1 MKKFDWVAFVFDGHH
16 EGSYTANNRYFKKA
30 ADAENKTEE
39 VGDWW
44 RFDGEDTVFFLLK
57 CAKEEKDAFGDRLS
71 QEDSFVDGETFLDY
85 YLRNLTTDCDGKDK
99 GLVFL
104 HWHSDWESSK
114 EKTKKLQDLL
124 RKQFPALEVRCISSE
139 MPTPDYG
146 PVFDLRMPI
155 VPVADF
161 DRWFKM
167 FDDYYN
173 NGPQFIAENYTQDT
187 YPSHRDLA
195 ATSGPEGMQR
205 EGGSDMSAK
214 TSGGQVIP
222 LPPQSC
228 QGRAFISRKE
238 RTTTKIA
245 TGFSDLNPLITSI
258 LRVAFGLVAGFLAL
272 VPMAAV
278 KRYLSVET
286 FNTLTPKGKLAM
298 LAFIFLSAVF
308 ATCTW
313 GILVCAMTKTTTKK
327 D

>member
-1 MKKFDWVAFVFDGHH
+1 MKKFDWVAFVFDGHN
-16 EGSYTANNRYFKKA
+16 EESYTANNRCFKKA
-30 ADAENKTEE
+30 ADADNKTEE

-57 CAKEEKDAFGDRLS
+57 CAKEEKDALGDRLS
-71 QEDSFVDGETFLDY
+71 QEDAIVDGETFLDY
-85 YLRNLTTDCDGKDK
+85 YLRQWTTDSGGKDK

-114 EKTKKLQDLL
+114 DKTEKLQKLL

-139 MPTPDYG
+139 MPSTKYG
-146 PVFDLRMPI
+146 QVFDLGKPI

-161 DRWFKM
+161 GRWFDM
-167 FDDYYN
+167 FERYYN
-173 NGPQFIAENYTQDT
+173 NGPQSITGYTQDT
-187 YPSHRDLA
+187 YPNHKGLG
-195 ATSGPEGMQR
+195 ATSGPKRMQC
-205 EGGSDMSAK
+205 EGGSDMSGNN
-214 TSGGQVIP
+214 SGVHAVP
-222 LPPQSC
+222 LPSQSS
-228 QGRAFISRKE
+228 QGRASISHKE

-258 LRVAFGLVAGFLAL
+258 LRVAVGLMAGCLAL
-272 VPMAAV
+272 EPLTAI

-286 FNTLTPKGKLAM
+286 FNTLPPKGKLAM

-313 GILVCAMTKTTTKK
+313 GILAYAMTRTTMKK